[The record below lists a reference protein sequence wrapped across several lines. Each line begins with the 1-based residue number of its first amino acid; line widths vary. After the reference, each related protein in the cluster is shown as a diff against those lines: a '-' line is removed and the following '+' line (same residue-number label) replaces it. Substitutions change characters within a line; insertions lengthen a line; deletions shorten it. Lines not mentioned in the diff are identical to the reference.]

1 MARRKPALPPRF
13 LGILGSA
20 VSASLS
26 PWMQA
31 FFMELA
37 HEKGCY
43 VPFEVPPE
51 RFPKAVEGLYA
62 LGIDGFNVT
71 VPYKERIL
79 EHLNV
84 LSHEARTIGAVNTV
98 VRVAGGGYLGHNTD
112 AQGFMAALAFG
123 FGGAAIE
130 GSRILVIGAG
140 GAARAVACA
149 LVRQR
154 PGVLAIANRTLERAL
169 SLKEAASALG
179 PTIIEAYPLGVLL
192 EPRFVGR
199 FDWIVQAA
207 SAEMGGGR
215 LDIRLPR
222 HPSRRVRAVDLVYH
236 PPLTPFLKVAKRAG
250 ASIQNGLPMLLFQ
263 GLLAFWLFFGKKVEK
278 NPRLLL
284 EALEKRVRKAL

>member
-1 MARRKPALPPRF
+1 MSRIKPALPPRF

-26 PWMQA
+26 PWMQG

-37 HEKGCY
+37 HEKGSY
-43 VPFEVPPE
+43 VPFEVPSE
-51 RFPKAVEGLYA
+51 RFSKAIEGLYE
-62 LGIDGFNVT
+62 LGVDGFNVT
-71 VPYKERIL
+71 VPYKERML
-79 EHLNV
+79 EHLDV

-98 VRVAGGGYLGHNTD
+98 VRLVGGGYLGHNTD
-112 AQGFMAALAFG
+112 AQGFMSALAFG
-123 FGGAAIE
+123 FGGATIE

-140 GAARAVACA
+140 GAARAVTCG
-149 LVRQR
+149 LIRQR
-154 PGVLAIANRTLERAL
+154 PGVLVIANRTLERARL
-169 SLKEAASALG
+169 LKEAASALG
-179 PTIIEAYPLGVLL
+179 PTIIEAHPLDVLL
-192 EPRFVGR
+192 EPGFVRR

-215 LDIRLPR
+215 LDIRFPR
-222 HPSRRVRAVDLVYH
+222 NPSRPVRAVDLVYH
-236 PPLTPFLKVAKRAG
+236 PPLTPFLKAAKRAG